1 MQSGAN
7 FFIFILTG
15 RRSSTSSSSSDAEE
29 EEKKREREVV
39 EVKYAD
45 TREQINKLRLSR
57 YFFIEEGMKFLDTR
71 FPRVKIKNIFF
82 FLPGSN

>member
-1 MQSGAN
+1 MQRGAKI
-7 FFIFILTG
+7 FIFILTG

-57 YFFIEEGMKFLDTR
+57 YYFF
-71 FPRVKIKNIFF
+71 
-82 FLPGSN
+82 